1 MEKTDK
7 KTDDRDLTVSEKL
20 HIVSILADIFEGY
33 SKELIKSSKHELKR
47 KMNNLEG
54 ASRQVRKEFDK
65 LYQEHSENYGELA
78 DLITQGIEHLY
89 KTSIIKEQE

>member
-1 MEKTDK
+1 MDEN
-7 KTDDRDLTVSEKL
+7 RELTTNEKL

-33 SKELIKSSKHELKR
+33 SKDLIKTSKHDLKR

-54 ASRQVRKEFDK
+54 SARQVRKEFDK
-65 LYQEHSENYGELA
+65 LYKEHSENYGELA
-78 DLITQGIEHLY
+78 DLISQGIEHLY